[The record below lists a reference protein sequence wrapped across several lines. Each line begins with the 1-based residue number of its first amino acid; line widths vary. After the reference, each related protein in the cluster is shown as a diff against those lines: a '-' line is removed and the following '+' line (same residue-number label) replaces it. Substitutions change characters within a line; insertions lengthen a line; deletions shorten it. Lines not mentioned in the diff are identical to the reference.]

1 MSDQAKKNKELNAQM
16 GQALFNDIE
25 RMEMWYSSNWKRFAV
40 YAVSAACLVAIVFGV
55 YQYITNSNKKS
66 SYALADAT
74 TQEELVK
81 VLAANPNHPGAALAR
96 FRLAKILID
105 SAKYADAIK
114 ELTTLTTNANTDAS
128 LKGSALLSLAFCQE
142 LNGKTSDAAKAFKS
156 LGNDIQYNA
165 AIRAE
170 AKYHAARLLIKDKKF
185 DEAATL
191 LKSIPQGKSQITAF
205 WSSNAEMLLTSLE
218 AGDFGK
224 YTPKKQVK

>member
-1 MSDQAKKNKELNAQM
+1 MSNQAKNNKELNAQM

-40 YAVSAACLVAIVFGV
+40 YAVAAAVLVAVVFGA

-66 SYALADAT
+66 SYAFADAT

-81 VLAANPNHPGAALAR
+81 VLAANPSHPSAAMAR

-114 ELTTLTTNANTDAS
+114 ELTTLTNNANTDNS
-128 LKGSALLSLAFCQE
+128 LKGNAMLSLAFCQE
-142 LNGKTSDAAKAFKS
+142 LNGKTSDAATTFDKIGKDISF
-156 LGNDIQYNA
+156 ND
-165 AIRAE
+165 AIRTE
-170 AKYHAARLLIKDKKF
+170 AKYHAARLFIKDKKF
-185 DEAATL
+185 DKAAAL
-191 LKSIPQGKSQITAF
+191 LKSIKTKKSQITAF
-205 WSSNAEMLLTSLE
+205 WASNAEMLLISLE

-224 YTPKKQVK
+224 YAPSKQTK